1 MPRKLMK
8 FLILFDNTNLLFF
21 PGQFLSGRV
30 LLELQEDTPALGLHF
45 HVVGEGVVTAKTAR
59 QERTYDKE
67 NYIDFRMRLLGD
79 ADSGPTIL
87 SPGIHSFPFKLGL
100 PLGLPSTFLGRHGW
114 IQYYCKCALRENSG
128 LIHKNH
134 QIFIIMNPIDLNIE
148 EPSLAE
154 PFRCE
159 IEPTLGGF
167 ACISSGSVKCKIEL
181 DRGGYVSG
189 ENIVI
194 NGYVKNFSKV
204 TIRHCKIVLLETIQ
218 YLSRGKIIQT
228 EKREL
233 AQIKFPKIRPN
244 SRDEFVNK
252 KLYVPPLPP
261 TNIRN
266 SNIIRLNYDVY
277 LIIEPKSMEKAIKL
291 QLPIVLAT
299 YPFRSTNDV
308 LTNWPDSVLKPDT
321 HYPSS
326 LPVFRPSIP

>member
-1 MPRKLMK
+1 
-8 FLILFDNTNLLFF
+8 
-21 PGQFLSGRV
+21 
-30 LLELQEDTPALGLHF
+30 
-45 HVVGEGVVTAKTAR
+45 
-59 QERTYDKE
+59 
-67 NYIDFRMRLLGD
+67 MRLLGD
-79 ADSGPTIL
+79 ADSGPTVL

-114 IQYYCKCALRENSG
+114 IQYYCKCALREPSG

-159 IEPTLGGF
+159 IEPSLGGL
-167 ACISSGSVKCKIEL
+167 ACISSGTVKCKIEL
-181 DRGGYVSG
+181 DRGGKKKTESMKTTLPLQKIFLGYVSG

-204 TIRHCKIVLLETIQ
+204 TIRHTKIVLLESIQ

-233 AQIKFPKIRPN
+233 AQLKFAKIRPGG
-244 SRDEFVNK
+244 RDEFVNK

-266 SNIIRLNYDVY
+266 SNIIRLNYDIYVSMTFSFITRPVINLLSY
-277 LIIEPKSMEKAIKL
+277 LPHNFTRK
-291 QLPIVLAT
+291 VL
-299 YPFRSTNDV
+299 
-308 LTNWPDSVLKPDT
+308 
-321 HYPSS
+321 
-326 LPVFRPSIP
+326 